1 MGNPFVATKELLV
14 LGLLRD
20 TPKGLYGLELV
31 RASDGR
37 LQRGTVY
44 VTLGRLEE
52 KGYVKSNVH
61 GKSDHPGLPR
71 PRYSLTAQ
79 GQRVLEAAQIMG
91 LSEAR
96 A

>member
-1 MGNPFVATKELLV
+1 VGNPFVATKELLV

-52 KGYVKSNVH
+52 KGYVKSIVH